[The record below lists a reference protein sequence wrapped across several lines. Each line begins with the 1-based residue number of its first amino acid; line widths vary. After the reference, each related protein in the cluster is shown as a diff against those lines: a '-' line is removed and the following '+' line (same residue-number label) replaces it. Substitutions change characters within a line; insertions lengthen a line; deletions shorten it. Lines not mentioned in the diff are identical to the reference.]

1 MIEIIPA
8 LLPKHTRDIEYKVR
22 LVKEGAKVIQLDIC
36 DGAYTPKPTW
46 PFIDTAWGLKE
57 ILSQEEGMPYWKDVD
72 YELDCM
78 IKNPE
83 EKMDVLLAMG
93 PKRIIFHL
101 NALTDPLSF
110 LQSIDPYVKETIEI
124 GLAVQSDVDIESLR
138 DLVPHIS
145 FIQCMGVKHIGAQGQ
160 TFDDAIVQTISTLKK
175 VFPETLVSVD
185 GSVNDETVEALVSA
199 GVDRVVIGSAI
210 FNDPFPLGRIDHFK
224 NIVRSVIR

>member
-8 LLPKHTRDIEYKVR
+8 FLPKHTRDIEYKVR
-22 LVKEGAKVIQLDIC
+22 LVKEGTKIIQLDIC

-46 PFIDTAWGLKE
+46 PFIETAWGLKE
-57 ILSQEEGMPYWKDVD
+57 ILSQEEGMPYWQDVD

-101 NALTDPLSF
+101 GALQDPLSF
-110 LQSIDPYVKETIEI
+110 FESLDPYMRETTEI
-124 GLAVQSDVDIESLR
+124 GLAVQSDVDISSLAP
-138 DLVPHIS
+138 LIPYIS
-145 FIQCMGVKHIGAQGQ
+145 YIQCMGVKHIGFQGQ
-160 TFDDAIVQTISTLKK
+160 VFDEAILDTIKNIK
-175 VFPETLVSVD
+175 QIYPEMIISVD
-185 GSVNDETVEALVSA
+185 GSVNDETIERIVHA
-199 GVDRVVIGSAI
+199 GANRVAIGSAL

-224 NIVRSVIR
+224 NIARSVIR